1 MVTMTDR
8 KHQIEMIRKLP
19 EQARMAV
26 KGLNDEQLNTPYGEG
41 KWTVR
46 QVIHHLA
53 DSHMNAFVRMK
64 LVLTEDNPT
73 LKPYSQDDWART
85 KEAAAYPVE
94 SSLHILTGLHE
105 RWASLLDGV
114 PDSAWSR
121 TAFHPEN
128 GPMTLQRLLDI
139 YADHGEKHVRS
150 ITELRQRQGW

>member
-8 KHQIEMIRKLP
+8 KRQIEMIRKLP
-19 EQARMAV
+19 EQARAAV

-85 KEAAAYPVE
+85 KEAVAYPVE

-105 RWASLLDGV
+105 RWATLLDGV
-114 PDSAWSR
+114 AEAGWSR

-150 ITELRQRQGW
+150 ITDLRQRKGW

>member
-8 KHQIEMIRKLP
+8 KQQIEMIRKLP
-19 EQARMAV
+19 EQARAAI
-26 KGLNDEQLNTPYGEG
+26 KGLNDEQLNTAYGEG

-105 RWASLLDGV
+105 RWASLLDTV
-114 PDSAWSR
+114 PDTGWSR

-139 YADHGEKHVRS
+139 YADHGEKHVKS
-150 ITELRQRQGW
+150 ITDLRQRKGW